1 MKLLILPI
9 IFFSYLSGCG
19 THHNMNMGTKSNY
32 QYAIEATNRGNNEA
46 GYRLL
51 EGYFKSANN
60 LSKKILLT

>member
-19 THHNMNMGTKSNY
+19 THHNMGAKSNY

-51 EGYFKSANN
+51 EGRF
-60 LSKKILLT
+60 